1 MAAMPAVAVR
11 APRGREDGCTRA
23 AAARR
28 AEFARERTGVS
39 LEPVSSYSF
48 DQEGAAGN
56 VEHFIGVA
64 QEPIGLAGPLLV
76 NGEHARGGFCV
87 AMATAEGT
95 LMAGHNRRGGLLDE
109 AGGVTTMM
117 HDHMQ
122 RAPSFLFPSARAAR
136 AFGQWLPERF
146 EEDITAA
153 AETTT
158 GSGRLAETGQYPPS
172 RMLSTRFHYT
182 TADAAGQK
190 LTGKATQAASRGSSS
205 PASPASEG
213 WCEPPSTAGWARPHE
228 SGGACPRVLRRTKLC
243 ATLTLCRPC
252 FARRPPA
259 CPISPSSAG
268 AGGP

>member
-1 MAAMPAVAVR
+1 MAAITVGRPVR
-11 APRGREDGCTRA
+11 APRGREDGYTRA

-28 AEFARERTGVS
+28 AEFARECTGVS

-48 DQEGAAGN
+48 DPEGAADN
-56 VEHFIGVA
+56 IEHFIGVA
-64 QEPIGLAGPLLV
+64 QEPIGPAGPLLV

-109 AGGVTTMM
+109 AGGVTTTVM

-122 RAPSFLFPSARAAR
+122 RAPSFLFPGARAAR

-146 EEDITAA
+146 EDIKAA

-158 GSGRLAETGQYPPS
+158 GSGRLAKTGQYPPS

-190 LTGKATQAASRGSSS
+190 ADRQGD
-205 PASPASEG
+205 
-213 WCEPPSTAGWARPHE
+213 AGGVP
-228 SGGACPRVLRRTKLC
+228 VDRRAL
-243 ATLTLCRPC
+243 P
-252 FARRPPA
+252 ARRAKPGANHHRPWA
-259 CPISPSSAG
+259 GLGGMNRAG
-268 AGGP
+268 A